1 MFFTRLISGIILVLA
16 AIFFFVQGG
25 YFLLFALAVLSLL
38 GLYEL
43 LRVLQMEKSSY
54 SVSLGNTHQDGIIP
68 KTGMDRYNV
77 KVSAETKLTNNFTT
91 GFAGN
96 YITTSID
103 KAVTSGNG
111 LLRTVYASP
120 ASYDLAGIPNHI
132 DGNPYE
138 QNSFRGNFDNA
149 YWALDNNKYTEDTN
163 RFFGNVYAN
172 YQTDFGTA
180 NHKLNA
186 KYMLGVDAYTT
197 HYSDSYGYGSNT
209 SRR

>member
-1 MFFTRLISGIILVLA
+1 
-16 AIFFFVQGG
+16 
-25 YFLLFALAVLSLL
+25 
-38 GLYEL
+38 
-43 LRVLQMEKSSY
+43 
-54 SVSLGNTHQDGIIP
+54 
-68 KTGMDRYNV
+68 MDRYNV

-120 ASYDLAGIPNHI
+120 ASYDLAGIPSHV
-132 DGNPYE
+132 DGDIYK
-138 QNSFRGNFDNA
+138 QNSFRGSFDNA
-149 YWALDNNKYTEDTN
+149 YWAIDNNKYTEDTN
-163 RFFGNVYAN
+163 RFFGNIYAN

-186 KYMLGVDAYTT
+186 KYMVGVDAYTT

-209 SRR
+209 GGGRGQIEN

>member
-1 MFFTRLISGIILVLA
+1 MGISWSN
-16 AIFFFVQGG
+16 
-25 YFLLFALAVLSLL
+25 SLNVAQTL
-38 GLYEL
+38 
-43 LRVLQMEKSSY
+43 EKSSY

-120 ASYDLAGIPNHI
+120 ASYDLAGIPSHV
-132 DGNPYE
+132 DGDIYK

-149 YWALDNNKYTEDTN
+149 YWAIDNNKYTEDTN
-163 RFFGNVYAN
+163 RFFGNVYAT
-172 YQTDFGTA
+172 YQTDFA
-180 NHKLNA
+180 FSLWLAVPKS
-186 KYMLGVDAYTT
+186 V
-197 HYSDSYGYGSNT
+197 
-209 SRR
+209 